1 LNPTGSLLQTSDG
14 TFYGTAFG
22 GGSYNGAGCL
32 SADGC
37 GTIFKIT
44 SSGTFRV
51 LHTFLGTDGGNPY
64 LVGLIQATDGDLY
77 GTTYGGGPN
86 NGCADGN
93 EGCGTIFKIS
103 TSGAFTSLYNFCAKA
118 NCADGSEPFGG
129 LIQASDGNFYGTTFN
144 GGAYNFGTIFRM
156 TPQGKV
162 TTIYNFCAQ
171 SGCPD
176 GEYPYDG
183 VFQATDGRIY
193 GTTYQGGSGGDG
205 TVFRMNLGLPGFV
218 SALPAFG
225 KVGESIGILGYG
237 LEKASSV
244 TFGGISA
251 QFTVESSTYLTAV
264 VPTGAK
270 SGSIAVLTPAG
281 TLKSK
286 SFAVL
291 P

>member
-1 LNPTGSLLQTSDG
+1 MERFMARHLAAAPTMARDVYRQTVAGPSSRSLPAERLEYCT
-14 TFYGTAFG
+14 
-22 GGSYNGAGCL
+22 L
-32 SADGC
+32 
-37 GTIFKIT
+37 
-44 SSGTFRV
+44 
-51 LHTFLGTDGGNPY
+51 FLEPTEAIP
-64 LVGLIQATDGDLY
+64 
-77 GTTYGGGPN
+77 
-86 NGCADGN
+86 
-93 EGCGTIFKIS
+93 
-103 TSGAFTSLYNFCAKA
+103 TSLAYNFCAKA